1 MLVGLRQDFVIRKLV
16 RKLRINIEAALRR
29 FRKICCLNQ
38 SQVDRYSRDNSYYL
52 FAFRSD
58 HCGWTVLSFLSGP
71 LLKQESISKEMNK
84 KRKCDVTLPWYL
96 RTNFSALSNDGRS
109 MAYHIAPECNHA
121 QESHTCY
128 FYHFSFF

>member
-1 MLVGLRQDFVIRKLV
+1 MVCAKRVRPIIGVANNSREKFYNFTCSSHRISVLIGLRQDFVIRKLV

-38 SQVDRYSRDNSYYL
+38 SQVDRYSRDNSYSL
-52 FAFRSD
+52 FALRSD

-84 KRKCDVTLPWYL
+84 KRKCDTLP
-96 RTNFSALSNDGRS
+96 
-109 MAYHIAPECNHA
+109 
-121 QESHTCY
+121 
-128 FYHFSFF
+128 